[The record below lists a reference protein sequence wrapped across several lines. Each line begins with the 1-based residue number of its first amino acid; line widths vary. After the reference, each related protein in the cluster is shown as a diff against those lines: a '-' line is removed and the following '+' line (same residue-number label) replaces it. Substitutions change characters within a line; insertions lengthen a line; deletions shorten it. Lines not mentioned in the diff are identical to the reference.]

1 MDTLLKHL
9 LDITGHRDHEL
20 IETAILSAISQ
31 IAGIKNARILHINV
45 KQEKSTLIPVAWLN
59 DGLVGRADVFANAT
73 EEPIEHYP
81 VLMHCIQHHFRTQ
94 EKKSSNLYTLWVP
107 IWSDDKVIACF
118 EIMHHRQFSRKLL
131 DLIEGMLGVYR
142 NFISLLEYSETD
154 SLTGLLNRKTFE
166 KHFTKARLASTPLH
180 DIPNGTQERRHE
192 SDKPE
197 ELLDQWLAVV
207 DIDLF
212 KRIND
217 NFGHLYGDEVL
228 ILLAQLMKASFRSH
242 DRIFRFGGEEFVIL
256 INSVTLTNVK
266 HIVDRFR
273 KTVESHRFPQVG
285 TITVSI
291 GFTSFHPED
300 SPVEVLGHADHAL
313 YYAKNHGRNQICHY
327 EQLLAEGVLAPIN
340 NLTIAPIEFF

>member
-20 IETAILSAISQ
+20 IETAILSAIAQ
-31 IAGIKNARILHINV
+31 IAGIKEARILHLNI
-45 KQEKSTLIPVAWLN
+45 KHEKTTLLPMAWLR
-59 DGLVGRADVFANAT
+59 DGRVERLDGFTRAD

-94 EKKSSNLYTLWVP
+94 EKISAELYKLWVP
-107 IWSDDKVIACF
+107 IWSEDKVIACF
-118 EIMHHRQFSRKLL
+118 EIRHHKQFSRKLL

-166 KHFTKARLASTPLH
+166 KHFTKARLVATPVF
-180 DIPNGTQERRHE
+180 DTPIGVPERRQE
-192 SDKPE
+192 GDKPE

-217 NFGHLYGDEVL
+217 TFGHLYGDEVL

-256 INSVTLTNVK
+256 IHSVTLSNVK
-266 HIVDRFR
+266 QIVERFR

-313 YYAKNHGRNQICHY
+313 YYAKNHGRNQICQY
-327 EQLLAEGVLAPIN
+327 EQLLSEGL
-340 NLTIAPIEFF
+340 LTTIHEMDAAPIEYF

>member
-20 IETAILSAISQ
+20 IEFAILTAISQ
-31 IAGIKNARILHINV
+31 IAGIKDAKILHINS
-45 KQEKSTLIPVAWLN
+45 KQDKSTLIPIACLQ
-59 DGLVGRADVFANAT
+59 DGHILRNLDSNLLT
-73 EEPIEHYP
+73 EEPLEHYP
-81 VLMHCIQHHFRTQ
+81 VLVHCIQHHFRTQ
-94 EKKSSNLYTLWVP
+94 EKISSNLYKLWVP

-118 EIMHHRQFSRKLL
+118 EIHYHKHFSRKLL

-142 NFISLLEYSETD
+142 NFVSLLDYSETD

-166 KHFTKARLASTPLH
+166 RHFTKARLVAIPLSEM
-180 DIPNGTQERRHE
+180 PTGVTERRQDGAIAE
-192 SDKPE
+192 Q
-197 ELLDQWLAVV
+197 LDQWLAVV
-207 DIDLF
+207 DIDFF

-217 NFGHLYGDEVL
+217 SFGHLYGDEVL
-228 ILLAQLMKASFRSH
+228 ILLAQLMKSSFRSH
-242 DRIFRFGGEEFVIL
+242 DRIFRFGGEEFVVL
-256 INSVTLTNVK
+256 INSVTLSNVK
-266 HIVDRFR
+266 QIVERFR

-313 YYAKNHGRNQICHY
+313 YFAKSHGRNQICHY
-327 EQLLAEGVLAPIN
+327 EQLLAEGLLVPIN
-340 NLTIAPIEFF
+340 QLDVAPVEYF

>member
-20 IETAILSAISQ
+20 IETAILSAIAQ
-31 IAGIKNARILHINV
+31 IAGIKDARILHLNI
-45 KQEKSTLIPVAWLN
+45 KHEKTTLQPMAWLQN
-59 DGLVGRADVFANAT
+59 GQVGRGDAFTYAD
-73 EEPIEHYP
+73 EEPIEQYP

-94 EKKSSNLYTLWVP
+94 EKISPTLFALWVP

-118 EIMHHRQFSRKLL
+118 EIKHHKQFSRKLL

-154 SLTGLLNRKTFE
+154 SLTGLFNRKTFE
-166 KHFTKARLASTPLH
+166 KHFTKARLVATPIC
-180 DIPNGTQERRHE
+180 DTPSGAPERRQE
-192 SDKPE
+192 GDKQE

-207 DIDLF
+207 DIDFF

-217 NFGHLYGDEVL
+217 SFGHLYGDEVL
-228 ILLAQLMKASFRSH
+228 ILLAHLMKASFRSH

-256 INSVTLTNVK
+256 INSVTLSNVK
-266 HIVDRFR
+266 QIVERFR
-273 KTVESHRFPQVG
+273 KTVENHRFPQVG

-327 EQLLAEGVLAPIN
+327 EQLLAEGLLTPIN
-340 NLTIAPIEFF
+340 NLAVKPIEYF